1 MIGWNPVTP
10 EPLTKKFHDFWSGF
24 QLATKV
30 ANWKKYSC
38 QFHWQRGFLALA
50 MAARLGWVRF
60 DRSKLNPI
68 AKAKKFFVSETRLRF
83 RAIDSQ
89 ISFLAL
95 AIASK

>member
-10 EPLTKKFHDFWSGF
+10 EPLTKKFCDFRSGF
-24 QLATKV
+24 QLLE
-30 ANWKKYSC
+30 KYPC
-38 QFHWQRGFLALA
+38 QFYWQRGFLALA

-83 RAIDSQ
+83 CAIDSQ